1 MSQRL
6 WKLSQEEVTRIFL
19 FFLETTILNLVSSAI
34 FNYGAFLIFS
44 VFDYRIKFTNK
55 SFNGK
60 KILKLKIAKTTGL
73 YVLILVYFLL

>member
-34 FNYGAFLIFS
+34 FNYDTFLIFS

-60 KILKLKIAKTTGL
+60 KILKIAKTTGL